1 MVIGSAHLCA
11 YQVAGVGFAF
21 HRRLSDNVKYETAL
35 LEDAS
40 YALINKYRPA
50 DLPLNIKL
58 ACLNV
63 LTNTWGASYCSWKC
77 FIFLNIL

>member
-1 MVIGSAHLCA
+1 MVTGSAHLCA
-11 YQVAGVGFAF
+11 YQVAGVGFG
-21 HRRLSDNVKYETAL
+21 RRLSDNVKYETAL
-35 LEDAS
+35 LVDAS

-77 FIFLNIL
+77 FISLNIL